1 MQRCLADGDAH
12 RCWSSSVTTAP
23 LRSGCLLLALG
34 MTTSE
39 LVERRPRGSGFRI
52 AARGGRSD
60 ALAHVLRPRPD
71 SRAGTPAAPA
81 PRRRPARGAGARQR
95 FGRAD
100 RGRSVCRLRERRHDV
115 RRARRAWHVRER
127 PVRPGHRR
135 DGWRTQVLGWAES
148 VRLEIASQDHDPIF
162 VGVAPP
168 GEIARRL
175 SGTGY
180 TTFAEHTGRG
190 VARIDHEGSAPAVA
204 PVSRVHWTAHA
215 QGVGTQ
221 TVRWKATDGPQAVFA
236 THADGS
242 RPIRV
247 RVVSSAVTLDR
258 MPWWALAGTLIL
270 GLVLLPTGVVV
281 LRRAI
286 RVRRST

>member
-1 MQRCLADGDAH
+1 ML
-12 RCWSSSVTTAP
+12 S
-23 LRSGCLLLALG
+23 
-34 MTTSE
+34 
-39 LVERRPRGSGFRI
+39 
-52 AARGGRSD
+52 
-60 ALAHVLRPRPD
+60 AHVPTAGPARPRPQRRVGLLAGLVLV
-71 SRAGTPAAPA
+71 SGSVGLIAAGAFAVLASAGTTYVGL
-81 PRRRPARGAGARQR
+81 GAHGTYESDRYALATDGA
-95 FGRAD
+95 D
-100 RGRSVCRLRERRHDV
+100 
-115 RRARRAWHVRER
+115 
-127 PVRPGHRR
+127 
-135 DGWRTQVLGWAES
+135 WRTQVLGCAES
-148 VRLEIASQDHDPIF
+148 VRLEIASQDHEPIF

-168 GEIARRL
+168 DEIAPRL

-242 RPIRV
+242 RPVRV
-247 RVVSSAVTLDR
+247 RVVSSAVTLGR
-258 MPWWALAGTLIL
+258 MPWWAPAGTLIL

-286 RVRRST
+286 GVRRST